1 LKGYG
6 KISARKPVLRGTAR
20 SGAKRSIKEGKVSE
34 DEKREE
40 TEVEAHKTRITGH
53 DEKGD
58 EPRAEDEN
66 DVEAHKVR
74 VAKTRVA

>member
-1 LKGYG
+1 
-6 KISARKPVLRGTAR
+6 
-20 SGAKRSIKEGKVSE
+20 VSE

-40 TEVEAHKTRITGH
+40 TEVEAHRTRITDH
-53 DEKGD
+53 EEKSD

-74 VAKTRVA
+74 VAKTRTA

>member
-1 LKGYG
+1 
-6 KISARKPVLRGTAR
+6 
-20 SGAKRSIKEGKVSE
+20 VSE

-40 TEVEAHKTRITGH
+40 TEVEAHKTRIAGH

-66 DVEAHKVR
+66 DVEAHKTR
-74 VAKTRVA
+74 VAKTRSA

>member
-1 LKGYG
+1 VRVPT
-6 KISARKPVLRGTAR
+6 SASSRAQ
-20 SGAKRSIKEGKVSE
+20 KRSRRRDKVSE

-40 TEVEAHKTRITGH
+40 TEVEAHKVRIAGH

-74 VAKTRVA
+74 VAKTRTA

>member
-1 LKGYG
+1 M
-6 KISARKPVLRGTAR
+6 
-20 SGAKRSIKEGKVSE
+20 SE

-40 TEVEAHKTRITGH
+40 TEVEAHKVRIAGH

-74 VAKTRVA
+74 IAKSRVV

>member
-1 LKGYG
+1 
-6 KISARKPVLRGTAR
+6 
-20 SGAKRSIKEGKVSE
+20 VSE
-34 DEKREE
+34 DEKRDE
-40 TEVEAHKTRITGH
+40 TEVEAHKVRAAGH

-74 VAKTRVA
+74 VAKSRVA

>member
-1 LKGYG
+1 
-6 KISARKPVLRGTAR
+6 
-20 SGAKRSIKEGKVSE
+20 VSE

-40 TEVEAHKTRITGH
+40 TEVEAHKTRIAGH

-66 DVEAHKVR
+66 DVEAHKTR